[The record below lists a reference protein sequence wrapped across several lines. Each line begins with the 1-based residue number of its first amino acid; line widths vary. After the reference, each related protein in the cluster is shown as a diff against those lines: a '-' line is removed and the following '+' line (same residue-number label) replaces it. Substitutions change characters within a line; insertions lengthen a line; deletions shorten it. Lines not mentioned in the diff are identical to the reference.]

1 MEILILSEINQ
12 NRKVNG
18 NLDFYQYLI
27 KTGRLMEILIL
38 SVFNQNRPVK
48 GNLDFISI

>member
-1 MEILILSEINQ
+1 MEILI
-12 NRKVNG
+12 
-18 NLDFYQYLI
+18 YQYLI
-27 KTGRLMEILIL
+27 ETGRLMEILIL